1 MVKKSLFL
9 CSKVATPTAPKVPD
23 IGEGPQ
29 IDSNSLYKAVAAAAK
44 EVSCLQV
51 DGPPFPELVRARH
64 VPPEKGIR
72 VQRHSRQQA
81 PRGQHHFI
89 FPLRGVRG
97 VLK

>member
-1 MVKKSLFL
+1 MKPLSVKQSCDASGTYL
-9 CSKVATPTAPKVPD
+9 PD

-29 IDSNSLYKAVAAAAK
+29 IDSNSLYKTVAAAAK
-44 EVSCLQV
+44 EVSSLQV

-64 VPPEKGIR
+64 VPPEEGIR